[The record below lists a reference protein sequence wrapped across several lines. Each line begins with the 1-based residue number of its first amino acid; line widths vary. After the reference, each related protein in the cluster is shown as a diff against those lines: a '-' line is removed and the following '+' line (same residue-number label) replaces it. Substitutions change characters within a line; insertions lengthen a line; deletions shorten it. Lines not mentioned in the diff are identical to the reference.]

1 MAEQGRF
8 GIAIPEKDGGQG
20 GSLMD
25 AVLAIEQVALV
36 CPRSADVVQ
45 AGNFGAI
52 RTFAEYASPAQKER
66 YLPALLKGEA
76 LIAVGMTEPDAGSAV
91 TDLKTTAT
99 PDGDGFRINGSKVFV
114 SNSAEANVFLVYCRF
129 GPGVDG
135 IGSVLLERGMEGFT
149 FGQPSQYPH
158 GEDWVAL
165 YFEDVHVPTENV
177 LPGPRGFN
185 KPDRTRLRGG
195 KGGCVRVK
203 NGGGR

>member
-76 LIAVGMTEPDAGSAV
+76 LIAVGMTEPRSEERRVG
-91 TDLKTTAT
+91 KEC
-99 PDGDGFRINGSKVFV
+99 V
-114 SNSAEANVFLVYCRF
+114 STCRSRWS
-129 GPGVDG
+129 P
-135 IGSVLLERGMEGFT
+135 
-149 FGQPSQYPH
+149 YH
-158 GEDWVAL
+158 
-165 YFEDVHVPTENV
+165 
-177 LPGPRGFN
+177 
-185 KPDRTRLRGG
+185 
-195 KGGCVRVK
+195 
-203 NGGGR
+203 